1 MRVYLYKLKY
11 ILILVSIIVTPLKSY
26 SNDVS
31 IITSNSDELHFTVN
45 INPTRLDFREVGKSA
60 VSYYKIISFAIPPN
74 ATAEVVSVNQAEE
87 LPFQNNL
94 ISKQAISGKL
104 YEMSSV
110 KVVRNYKTASI
121 ILYPVNGNSY
131 YSQIDVTIRF
141 SRVGNQPSSRK
152 DNSKF
157 DNILK
162 SLLINFDQIG
172 QIETKPD
179 KTKPSFASYGQ
190 FNESTEW
197 YKIRVSANGI
207 YRITGSDLAN
217 AGLLG
222 TINSDDIHI
231 YNGGGLPLEVFNEYP
246 RSEFKE
252 LSIVVEDGGD
262 GILDGNDYLFFYGE
276 SALRWFYSDTSEAR
290 YVNNPYESN
299 NIYWLTIS
307 NSTSGLRMTHFD
319 GSMSGVGGS
328 IDTTITEYRRYLHVE
343 QDNILRRTNDGK
355 IEDYYNWY
363 WSNDD
368 NLNFFIET
376 SGRVIGDTANIR
388 LVGRTLDT
396 TGFIDDIGYIDL
408 LFNNQVGL
416 EKVCNQFE
424 CSYRVVNLNNGS
436 NEVDLS
442 LMSNQSAEPHFNYME
457 LNYLSDAV
465 PLNNKLDLTIGNTIG
480 TASIEVINNFSSQP
494 FIFDITEPRNPF
506 IIDNSNVQGNL
517 LVFHDILSNLEFN
530 RYYLTIES
538 EFLSPTSIQQTFTN
552 EIATIN
558 NQADLIV
565 VTPQL
570 LIPALDEYINYRQ
583 TTGYSIRITSVE
595 DIMDNFSFGMYDPT
609 AIRDYL
615 KYEYENSPAPAPSAV
630 LFVGDANYDFKQ
642 KSGST
647 MPNYVPA
654 YIHQYD
660 NSSSD
665 DNYVYFG
672 DYGLLDSDTSF
683 IGIDR
688 GFDMIVSRWP
698 VRTSREIS
706 IITNKLKSYEASDN
720 FGIWRNNITL
730 VSDDEFG
737 TFNNE
742 TFHTIQTELLSN
754 SHIPDNILRNKIYLW
769 EYPFVNN
776 EKPAVND
783 QIVNSI
789 NNGTLLVNYVGHG
802 NPDIW
807 AHESVFTRDGDL
819 PRLDNSD
826 KLSLFF
832 AASCAI
838 GFFDDP
844 IREGMAEALLSME
857 NGGAIGVISATR
869 LVFSS
874 ENAVFNRK
882 VFDVLLNN
890 KDLSICEAVYTAK
903 LERQYLGN
911 NPQPITND
919 RNYLLFGDPFVKLGK
934 PQLSVEYTS
943 LPDTLIALGQSSV
956 SGRVIDNQD
965 NLYSAEGLLSIN
977 VFDSE
982 RMKTFRLI
990 QNGQV
995 IQSIDYNVDGAAIFK
1010 GTASIASGNFMFD
1023 FVSPLDINFGGEGAK
1038 ILSYASFD
1046 NIDASGL
1053 ASGIK
1058 VADSIGS
1065 SNDSLG
1071 PNIEISFASVNN
1083 FQPGDFISNS
1093 DLLQVFLSDQSGINL
1108 SGGIGHGITLEIDN
1122 NEAEIINLTNLFNYN
1137 LDDYTN
1143 GQLEYQ
1149 LTGLPVGTHNFK
1161 LKAWDNANNSASTEF
1176 NVEILGGH
1184 ELAIEDLLNYP
1195 NPMKE
1200 MTTFS
1205 FYITQPVENFVL
1217 DIFTLS
1223 GRKIMS
1229 FERQYQIPGFYD
1241 DIIWYG
1247 KDFYGDRVATEV
1259 YIYKATA
1266 YPVSGGDKVE
1276 SFGKVILVN

>member
-1 MRVYLYKLKY
+1 MRFDLYKLKY
-11 ILILVSIIVTPLKSY
+11 ILILVSIIIIPLKSNG
-26 SNDVS
+26 NDISVV
-31 IITSNSDELHFTVN
+31 TSNNDELQFTVK
-45 INPTRLDFREVGKSA
+45 IDPAKLDFREIGKSE
-60 VSYYKIISFAIPPN
+60 VRYYKTVSFAIPPN
-74 ATAEVVSVNQAEE
+74 AFAQVISVNPTKE
-87 LPFQNNL
+87 LPFLNKFL
-94 ISKQAISGKL
+94 SKKAISEKL
-104 YEMSSV
+104 YELSDV
-110 KVVRNYKTASI
+110 KVIRNYKTASI
-121 ILYPVNGNSY
+121 IIYPVNGNSY
-131 YSQIDVTIRF
+131 YSEVDVSILF
-141 SRVGNQPSSRK
+141 SKAGNQTIGRK
-152 DNSKF
+152 ENSKF
-157 DNILK
+157 DNILN
-162 SLLINFDQIG
+162 SLLINFEQIG
-172 QIETKPD
+172 QIGSKRD
-179 KTKPSFASYGQ
+179 KSKPSFVSSGP
-190 FNESTEW
+190 FSESSEW
-197 YKIRVSANGI
+197 YKIRVSSNGI
-207 YRITGSDLAN
+207 YRITGNELYN
-217 AGLLG
+217 AGLIG
-222 TINSDDIHI
+222 SITSDDIHI
-231 YNGGGLPLEVFNEYP
+231 FNGGGLPLEIFNEYP
-246 RSEFKE
+246 RSQFQEI
-252 LSIVVEDGGD
+252 SVVVEDGGD
-262 GILDGNDYLFFYGE
+262 GIFDSNDYLYFYGE
-276 SALRWFYSDTSEAR
+276 GTLRWFYSDTAQAH
-290 YVNNPYESN
+290 YINNSYEDN

-307 NSTSGLRMTHFD
+307 NSTVGLRMTHID
-319 GSMSGVGGS
+319 GSLSGVGG
-328 IDTTITEYRRYLHVE
+328 IVDTIITNYRRYLHVE

-363 WSNDD
+363 WSNEDK
-368 NLNFFIET
+368 LNFFTET
-376 SGRVIGDTANIR
+376 SGRVTGDTANVR

-396 TGFIDDIGYIDL
+396 TGFIDDIGFIDL

-424 CSYRVVNLNNGS
+424 CSYRVANLNSGS

-442 LMSNQSAEPHFNYME
+442 LMSNQSAEPHFDFME
-457 LNYLSDAV
+457 LNYLSDAI
-465 PLNNKLDLTIGNTIG
+465 PINNKLDLTIGNTGG
-480 TASIEVINNFSSQP
+480 TASFEIINNFNTQP
-494 FIFDITEPRNPF
+494 LFFDITEPRNPI
-506 IIDNSNVQGNL
+506 IIDNSIVQGNL
-517 LVFHDILSNLEFN
+517 LIFHDNLSSFEFN
-530 RYYLTIES
+530 RYYLSPES
-538 EFLSPTSIQQTFTN
+538 EFMSPISIEQTVTN
-552 EIATIN
+552 DIATIN
-558 NQADLIV
+558 QQADLIII
-565 VTPQL
+565 TPQIL
-570 LIPALDEYINYRQ
+570 LTALDEYINYRQ
-583 TTGYSIRITSVE
+583 STGYSVRATSIE

-615 KYEYENSPAPAPSAV
+615 KYEYENSPTPTPSAV
-630 LFVGDANYDFKQ
+630 LLVGDANYDFKM

-706 IITNKLKSYEASDN
+706 IITDKLKSYEAAEN

-776 EKPAVND
+776 HKPAVND

-844 IREGMAEALLSME
+844 AREGMAEALLAME

-911 NPQPITND
+911 DPQPITND
-919 RNYLLFGDPFVKLGK
+919 RNYLLFGDPFVKLGQ
-934 PQLSVEYTS
+934 PQLRVEYTS
-943 LPDTLIALGQSSV
+943 LPDSLVALGQSSV
-956 SGRVIDNQD
+956 AGRVVDNQN
-965 NLYSAEGLLSIN
+965 NLYSADGLLSVN

-995 IQSIDYNVDGAAIFK
+995 VQSINYDLDGPAIFK
-1010 GTASIASGNFMFD
+1010 GTASIASGSFMFD
-1023 FVSPLDINFGGEGAK
+1023 FISPLDINFGGQGAK
-1038 ILSYASFD
+1038 ILSYASFE

-1053 ASGIK
+1053 ASDIK

-1065 SNDSLG
+1065 TNDSLG

-1083 FQPGDFISNS
+1083 FQSGDFISNS
-1093 DLLQVFLSDQSGINL
+1093 DLLQVSLSDMSGINL
-1108 SGGIGHGITLEIDN
+1108 SGGIGHGITLEINN
-1122 NEAEIINLTNLFNYN
+1122 NEAEIINLTNLFDYN
-1137 LDDYTN
+1137 LDDFTS

-1149 LTGLPVGTHNFK
+1149 LADLSPGTHNFK

-1176 NVEILGGH
+1176 DVVILGGH
-1184 ELAIEDLLNYP
+1184 NLAIEYLLNYP

-1200 MTTFS
+1200 MTIFS
-1205 FYITQPVENFVL
+1205 FYITQPVEKFILN
-1217 DIFTLS
+1217 IFTLS
-1223 GRKIMS
+1223 GRKIKS
-1229 FERQYQIPGFYD
+1229 FERQYQLPGYYD

-1266 YPVSGGDKVE
+1266 YNISGGNKVE
-1276 SFGKVILVN
+1276 SFGKLILVN